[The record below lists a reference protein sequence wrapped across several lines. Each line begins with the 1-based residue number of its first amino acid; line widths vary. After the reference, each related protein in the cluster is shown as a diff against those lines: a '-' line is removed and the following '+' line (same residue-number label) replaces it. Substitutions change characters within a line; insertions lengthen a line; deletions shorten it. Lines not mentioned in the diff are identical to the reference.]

1 MAIPIPIPN
10 NTLNTYSHILVYG
23 TLQHMDLV
31 MAGILSKLWHE
42 LATLSD
48 GNGRRPRLSQ
58 PEPDMV
64 CGRYLQVETNHMME
78 PDSSVPYLAHSPVSF
93 YIFCLSK
100 VPLAMINNFQ
110 RVIFLRNP
118 YFIPEELLPI
128 FN

>member
-1 MAIPIPIPN
+1 MHGDSN
-10 NTLNTYSHILVYG
+10 STYTYLHILVYG

-78 PDSSVPYLAHSPVSF
+78 PDSSAPYLAHSPVSF
-93 YIFCLSK
+93 YIFFMSK
-100 VPLAMINNFQ
+100 EPLAMINNFK
-110 RVIFLRNP
+110 RVIFDAK
-118 YFIPEELLPI
+118 PI
-128 FN
+128 LHP